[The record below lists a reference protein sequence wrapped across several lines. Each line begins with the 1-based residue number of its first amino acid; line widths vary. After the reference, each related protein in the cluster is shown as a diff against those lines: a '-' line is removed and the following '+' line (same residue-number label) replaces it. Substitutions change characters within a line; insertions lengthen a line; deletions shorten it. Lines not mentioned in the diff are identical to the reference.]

1 MSLRKKTII
10 LFTAIISF
18 ICLIIAIITI
28 TNVRSSFE
36 TAITEK
42 IESDNKSSFELLNL
56 KYPGNWRLQDG
67 VLYKGTIKI
76 NDNNEIVDWLK
87 DLTKD
92 QITIFAQDTRIA
104 TTVERDG
111 KRAVG
116 TKAAE
121 NVINE
126 VLTRHK
132 SYIGNANVL
141 GVNHKA
147 MYLPLKDVQGN
158 TVGMF
163 FVGVSKESAEGLEKL
178 LIICFS

>member
-76 NDNNEIVDWLK
+76 NDNI
-87 DLTKD
+87 
-92 QITIFAQDTRIA
+92 
-104 TTVERDG
+104 
-111 KRAVG
+111 
-116 TKAAE
+116 
-121 NVINE
+121 
-126 VLTRHK
+126 
-132 SYIGNANVL
+132 
-141 GVNHKA
+141 
-147 MYLPLKDVQGN
+147 M
-158 TVGMF
+158 
-163 FVGVSKESAEGLEKL
+163 
-178 LIICFS
+178 LIIGFLN